1 MRSKS
6 KLVTLAMGTMLA
18 TGIAAQ
24 AETFSYAMNLNPT
37 EPMPVHGFIPWAKAV
52 EERTNGDVTVE
63 FYFAG
68 SLLPNAE
75 ALAGT
80 RSGVADISYHA
91 FTYTPAE
98 LPLWNVISFMGF
110 KVPKPRV
117 VALAATEYGLF
128 DPEANG
134 ELAKAGVVYLGGYV
148 TPTYHFICNT
158 DKIASAAELAGKR
171 VRTPGGP
178 WAEFTKSLGMV
189 DVNITSAEMYTAFER
204 GAVDCGAADPTHLVT
219 GANLL
224 RVAKGFNELPMGPF
238 FTGGGWLFNPDAW
251 NRISDENKKIVL
263 EETASNLAGM
273 INGYIQMGE
282 DAKEAGREG
291 GIKFVEP
298 AEDLVAAYDAFV
310 GNIDQIMIQRATA
323 TNVSDIEQEIADFT
337 ALLEKWDGIL
347 AGIDATDDEALAKV
361 VWDNI
366 YSKVDVATYGKQ

>member
-1 MRSKS
+1 MRLNA
-6 KLVTLAMGTMLA
+6 KLAALALGGALLA
-18 TGIAAQ
+18 PVAQ
-24 AETFSYAMNLNPT
+24 ADTFSYAMNLNPT
-37 EPMPVHGFIPWAKAV
+37 EPMPVHGFIPWAEAV
-52 EERTNGDVTVE
+52 QERTNGDVTIE

-110 KVPKPRV
+110 KVPKPHV
-117 VALAATEYGLF
+117 VALAATEYGLM
-128 DPEANG
+128 DAEGNG
-134 ELAKAGVVYLGGYV
+134 EIAKAGVVYLGGYV
-148 TPTYHFICNT
+148 TPTYHFICRT
-158 DKIASAAELAGKR
+158 DQIASAKDLAGKR

-238 FTGGGWLFNPDAW
+238 FTGGGWLFNPGSW

-263 EETASNLAGM
+263 EETSRNLARM

-282 DAKEAGREG
+282 DAKAAGKEG
-291 GIKFVEP
+291 GIHFVQPEQ
-298 AEDLVAAYDAFV
+298 DLVDAYDTFV
-310 GNIDQIMIQRATA
+310 GNIDNIVIERAKA
-323 TNVSDIEQEIADFT
+323 TNVPNIEQEIADFT
-337 ALLEKWDGIL
+337 ALLEKWDGLL
-347 AGIDATDDEALAKV
+347 ATIDPSDDEQLAQL
-361 VWDNI
+361 VWDNL
-366 YSKVDVATYGKQ
+366 YSKVDVATYGK